1 MYLLPGMHFITSTIG
16 MNGKDSFLN
25 IKSLSNEEDVI
36 VSGGM
41 VVDGEWSDG
50 DGGIRDEVVWK

>member
-1 MYLLPGMHFITSTIG
+1 MHFITSTIG

-25 IKSLSNEEDVI
+25 IKSLNNEEDVI

-50 DGGIRDEVVWK
+50 DGGIRDEIVWK